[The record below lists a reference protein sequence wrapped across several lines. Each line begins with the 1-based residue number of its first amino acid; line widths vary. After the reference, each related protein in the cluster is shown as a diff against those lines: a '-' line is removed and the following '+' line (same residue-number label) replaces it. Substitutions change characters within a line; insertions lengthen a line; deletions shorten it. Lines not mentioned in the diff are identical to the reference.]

1 MQSWE
6 AHYETTNYSWKHEHE
21 ALNYDHRNDATFG
34 QPHHPHDSE
43 VKRFGLNTDHQQRV
57 DQQYTQDDE
66 QKDDDVEYQPQK
78 QDSVGQYLHLLQH
91 IHLHPYREEP

>member
-43 VKRFGLNTDHQQRV
+43 VKRFGLNTDHQ
-57 DQQYTQDDE
+57 
-66 QKDDDVEYQPQK
+66 
-78 QDSVGQYLHLLQH
+78 
-91 IHLHPYREEP
+91 